1 MEYSD
6 ISKNLTKQ
14 ISNSEK
20 KQHGIYFTPP
30 SIIYKHKNILDT
42 YTHDVKDVLEPS
54 CGSGEYIQAFQNKNY
69 NITGIELN
77 KTIFDTLTEGDY
89 VNTKFIHAD
98 FLSWKPSKQFDLI
111 IGNPPYFVMKKTE
124 IDPCYSVYYTG
135 RPNIFVAFIVK
146 SLSILKINGILGFV
160 LPKSFLNCMYYDKL
174 RKYISETCQII
185 DITLCSDDKYI
196 ETKQETILFTVQKTD
211 KYNNDKFIYSYNTNI
226 IFNTPGKIETIR
238 KLYERTTTL
247 EKMGMTVNVG
257 NIVWNQKK
265 HILTDDETSTRLI
278 YSSDIKDNSLSIVK
292 YKNTDK
298 KNYINEKGETGPLL
312 VINRGYGTGKY
323 SFNYCLIDMERE
335 YLIENHLMCIRPN
348 VSMERDELLDTYY
361 KIIRSFDHVN
371 TSIFIEI
378 YFGNSAINTYELR
391 FALPIY

>member
-42 YTHDVKDVLEPS
+42 YTRDVKDVLEPS

-196 ETKQETILFTVQKTD
+196 ETKQETMLFTVQKTD

-378 YFGNSAINTYELR
+378 YFGNSAINTHELR

>member
-1 MEYSD
+1 
-6 ISKNLTKQ
+6 
-14 ISNSEK
+14 
-20 KQHGIYFTPP
+20 
-30 SIIYKHKNILDT
+30 
-42 YTHDVKDVLEPS
+42 
-54 CGSGEYIQAFQNKNY
+54 
-69 NITGIELN
+69 
-77 KTIFDTLTEGDY
+77 
-89 VNTKFIHAD
+89 
-98 FLSWKPSKQFDLI
+98 
-111 IGNPPYFVMKKTE
+111 
-124 IDPCYSVYYTG
+124 
-135 RPNIFVAFIVK
+135 
-146 SLSILKINGILGFV
+146 
-160 LPKSFLNCMYYDKL
+160 
-174 RKYISETCQII
+174 
-185 DITLCSDDKYI
+185 LCSDDKYI

>member
-42 YTHDVKDVLEPS
+42 YTRDVKDVLEPS

-196 ETKQETILFTVQKTD
+196 ETKQETMLFTVQKTD

-247 EKMGMTVNVG
+247 ENMGMTVNVG

-378 YFGNSAINTYELR
+378 YFGNSAINTHELR

>member
-1 MEYSD
+1 M
-6 ISKNLTKQ
+6 
-14 ISNSEK
+14 
-20 KQHGIYFTPP
+20 
-30 SIIYKHKNILDT
+30 
-42 YTHDVKDVLEPS
+42 KDVLEPS

-196 ETKQETILFTVQKTD
+196 ETKQETMLFTVQKTD

-247 EKMGMTVNVG
+247 ENMGMTVNVG

-378 YFGNSAINTYELR
+378 YFGNSAINTHELR